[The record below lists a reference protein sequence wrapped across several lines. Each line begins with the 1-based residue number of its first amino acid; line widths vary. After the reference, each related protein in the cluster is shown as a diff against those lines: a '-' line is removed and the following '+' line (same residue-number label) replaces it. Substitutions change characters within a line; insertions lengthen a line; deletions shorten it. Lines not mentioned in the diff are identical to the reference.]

1 MSDRYF
7 GESDISAEERVT
19 DWKHWEFYNTDSST
33 VGGAGPVKLTI
44 GGQEAVDKA
53 EKLLSGIPG
62 GVEKAMKSAMRSAE
76 RTLRKNSTKTIR
88 ERYDITAQNIRS
100 ERNVSVHYSYGKGV
114 QATIRFAGTRIP
126 LIRFG
131 GAYPQVPTPDTSQR
145 VPVPVKVSLRGG
157 ITGKEMRLVHPG
169 IPAKGH
175 VLKSTKPTQFQTA
188 FTARMKSQTGTSHI
202 GIFERTGGAT
212 GTMLSSGKMFYFNDE
227 LRELFGPSVAQMVGN
242 QQVAQRLTER
252 AYETFETELDK
263 AVYRI
268 LTGWR

>member
-7 GESDISAEERVT
+7 GERDISAEERVT
-19 DWKHWEFYNTDSST
+19 DWKSWDFYNTDSSS
-33 VGGAGPVKLTI
+33 VEGVGPVKLTI

-53 EKLLSGIPG
+53 KKILSGIPG
-62 GVEKAMKSAMRSAE
+62 GIEKATKSAMRSAE
-76 RTLRKNSTKTIR
+76 RTLRRNSTKIIR
-88 ERYDITAQNIRS
+88 ERYDITAQNIRTA
-100 ERNVSVHYSYGKGV
+100 RNVSVQYSFGQGV
-114 QATIRFAGTRIP
+114 QATVRFAGTRIP

-131 GAYPQVPTPDTSQR
+131 GAYPQVPTPDTSKR
-145 VPVPVKVSLRGG
+145 VPVPVEVSLRGG
-157 ITGKEMRLVHPG
+157 VTEKRMRLVHPG
-169 IPAKGH
+169 VPAKGH
-175 VLKSTKPTQFQTA
+175 VLKSTNPTQFQTA

-212 GTMLSSGKMFYFNDE
+212 GTMLSSGKMLYSTDE

-242 QQVAQRLTER
+242 QGVAEKLTDE
-252 AYETFETELDK
+252 AYKSFESELDK